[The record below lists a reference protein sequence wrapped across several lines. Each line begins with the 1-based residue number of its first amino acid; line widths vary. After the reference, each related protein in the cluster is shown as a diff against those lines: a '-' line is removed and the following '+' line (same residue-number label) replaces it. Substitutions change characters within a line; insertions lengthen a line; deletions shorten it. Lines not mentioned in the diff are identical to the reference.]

1 MKSDFALNGWQKNL
15 SETAESCHLL
25 SGPLVQLSK
34 CLVMHESDRNVWRS
48 LSDQYGE
55 EQVTQ
60 WEASGTINEEKS
72 V

>member
-1 MKSDFALNGWQKNL
+1 MD
-15 SETAESCHLL
+15 
-25 SGPLVQLSK
+25 
-34 CLVMHESDRNVWRS
+34 ESDRNVWRS